1 MSLEPRLTDEEEE
14 WLLRAATSPRGVI
27 PPSVVAALVAAGL
40 GDKNPRGTL
49 DVNDAGRD
57 YLKVRNLPTNTD
69 KCRRFR
75 RP

>member
-1 MSLEPRLTDEEEE
+1 MSLEPRLTGEEEE

-69 KCRRFR
+69 KRRRFR